1 VNRLRKTCASGFSAA
16 LVFAIV
22 ASPSLAR
29 ACSVCVDPEAENRTA
44 FIITTVLLSV
54 LPLLLVGGL
63 VAWLWRRAALIEA
76 EASLAGDQLGRVTSP
91 LARAG
96 SSRSTSSR

>member
-16 LVFAIV
+16 LVYAIV

-63 VAWLWRRAALIEA
+63 VAWLWRRAALV
-76 EASLAGDQLGRVTSP
+76 AGEVDQLGRVSSP

>member
-1 VNRLRKTCASGFSAA
+1 VSALRTTFTSAFGA
-16 LVFAIV
+16 TLAFAIV
-22 ASPSLAR
+22 TSPRLAE

-54 LPLLLVGGL
+54 LPLLLVGGM
-63 VAWLWRRAALIEA
+63 VAWLWRRAAQLQADVEVGA
-76 EASLAGDQLGRVTSP
+76 NQLGRVASP

-96 SSRSTSSR
+96 SSRATSSR